1 MRYTCCYELR
11 RNIVEQHPTM
21 NGIDFLEVLDDPDLS
36 VEQRQ
41 RTLFVHFIKSLS
53 NGSLIKENIHIEG
66 GEQILDV
73 KAIDLTFGT
82 GSKDNILEI
91 RLDKAGDFSNYTFHL
106 VPDNI
111 DTHRLD
117 QFDPILR
124 SVDFSFKVNCPSDFD
139 CQTTSICLSEPQP
152 QPEINYLVK
161 DYASFRQLMLD
172 RIAVLMPDWKEQ
184 NAADVGITLV
194 EMLAYIADYLSYQ
207 QDAVATEAY
216 LGTARRRISVR
227 RHARLV
233 EYYMHDGCNARVLIQ
248 IQVNKDIVQLDKRT
262 PLLTHVEG
270 QETRIPQN
278 SQAYGQ
284 VMSQKPVVFE
294 TMHPATLF
302 KEHNEMCFY
311 TWGAQECCLPSG
323 ATRATL
329 LNHYPNL
336 KAGDI
341 LIFVEELGPKTG
353 QLQDANFSQRHA
365 VHLNHVIL
373 KQDPIGGK
381 FKEPP
386 DDNPVDV
393 TEIQWTPED
402 ALPFPVCI
410 SAKTDKNEY
419 IDKVNKVLGNIILA
433 DHGFTIEKSEYPDI
447 DEVPKSKL
455 FRTLQSTGDHCQEQT
470 IEPVFPRFHPHLSKR
485 PLTFTTPFE
494 KHLFGIIFS
503 LRYQEDLDN
512 KKFGELKHHFENHGI
527 KFTNTPSIRGS
538 ENEWSISDGIR
549 TYLVRKEDENDGEKL
564 NFYELPASVHKMM
577 QVAPA
582 DALPAIYLESELD
595 GTILL
600 WTPKRDLIGSRD
612 KPEFVVEV
620 ENNGTVYLRFG
631 DDQYGLRPKPGT
643 KFFATYRIGNGA
655 QGNVGAETLRH
666 IISDDPAIDG
676 VNNPLPAQGG
686 AEPESM
692 EYVRQSAPQA
702 FRAQKK
708 RAVTPEDYANVAELH
723 HQVQQAA
730 ATLRWTGSWY
740 TIFLAIDR
748 LGGLPIDNDF
758 KKEIRNHINRYRMA
772 GHDVKIDSPRFVPLE
787 IEMFCIAKPG
797 YFYSDVKA
805 ALLQV
810 FSNRVLADRRQGV
823 FHPDNFSFGQTVY
836 LSKLYAEA
844 QAVEGVDSIQITRF
858 QRQSIVSNEALKSGK
873 LAIGR
878 LEIARLY
885 NDSNFPKNGV
895 FMIREGGK

>member
-11 RNIVEQHPTM
+11 RNIVEKHPTM

-41 RTLFVHFIKSLS
+41 RTLFVYFIKSLS

-66 GEQILDV
+66 GEQIRDV

-124 SVDFSFKVNCPSDFD
+124 LVDFSFKVNCPSDFD
-139 CQTTSICLSEPQP
+139 CQTTSICLSQPQP

-278 SQAYGQ
+278 SQVYDQ
-284 VMSQKPVVFE
+284 VMSQNPVVFE

-311 TWGAQECCLPSG
+311 TWGARECCLPGG

-353 QLQDANFSQRHA
+353 EPQDANFSHRHA

-373 KQDPIGGK
+373 KQDPLGGK

-393 TEIQWTPED
+393 TEIQWAPED
-402 ALPFPVCI
+402 ALPFPLCI
-410 SAKTDKNEY
+410 SAKTDENEY

-433 DHGFTIEKSEYPDI
+433 DHGLTIEKPEDPNL
-447 DEVPKSKL
+447 DEVPKPKL
-455 FRTLQSTGDHCQEQT
+455 FRTLQSTDDHCQEPT
-470 IEPVFPRFHPHLSKR
+470 IEPVFPRFHPHLGKR
-485 PLTFTTPFE
+485 PLTFSTPFE

-503 LRYQEDLDN
+503 LRYQEYLDN
-512 KKFGELKHHFENHGI
+512 KKFDELKHLFENHGI

-538 ENEWSISDGIR
+538 EKEWSISDGIR
-549 TYLVRKEDENDGEKL
+549 TYLARKEEENDGEKL
-564 NFYELPASVHKMM
+564 NFYELPASAHKLM
-577 QVAPA
+577 QVAHVN
-582 DALPAIYLESELD
+582 ALPSINLESELD

-620 ENNGTVYLRFG
+620 ENDGTAYLRFG

-666 IISDDPAIDG
+666 IISDDPAIEG
-676 VNNPLPAQGG
+676 VSNPLPAQGG

-692 EYVRQSAPQA
+692 EHVRQSAPHA
-702 FRAQKK
+702 FRAEKK
-708 RAVTPEDYANVAELH
+708 RAVIPEDYAAVAELH
-723 HQVQQAA
+723 QQVQQAA

-740 TIFLAIDR
+740 TVFLAIDR
-748 LGGLPIDNDF
+748 LGGLPIDRDF
-758 KKEIRNHINRYRMA
+758 KKEIRTHINRYRMA
-772 GHDVKIDSPRFVPLE
+772 GHDVEIDSPRFVPLE
-787 IEMFCIAKPG
+787 IEMLCKAKPG

-810 FSNRVLADRRQGV
+810 FSNRVLADGKQGV

-836 LSKLYAEA
+836 LSKLYAVA
-844 QAVEGVDSIQITRF
+844 QAVEGVDSMQITRF
-858 QRQSIVSNEALKSGK
+858 QRQGIESNKALKSGK

-885 NDSNFPKNGV
+885 NDPNLPKNGV
-895 FMIREGGK
+895 FMIREVGK